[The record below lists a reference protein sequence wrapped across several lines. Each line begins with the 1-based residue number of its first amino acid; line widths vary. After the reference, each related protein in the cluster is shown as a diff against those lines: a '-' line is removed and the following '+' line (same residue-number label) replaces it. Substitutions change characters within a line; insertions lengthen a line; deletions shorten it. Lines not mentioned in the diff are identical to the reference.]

1 MFRALLPSIV
11 GYDDG
16 LKSLLGVQG
25 IIECHSRYGWVF
37 ITIVYFLYV
46 KLLDTQLK
54 TNEHMSRVSM
64 AALFIVGVV
73 ELWAGFNYPMMYFDL
88 NLFGAEPY
96 QITKTIL
103 SVSLIIIG
111 LLLMKGPHMT
121 VAMISVITGISASS
135 FSLTNLLF
143 GMGGDYMLD
152 ELLSIPLMFIAVL
165 YRLRKERYR
174 AYATGIFAISMFVI
188 SVFSEY
194 RLSLLGGFGLL
205 ISGFMFMLLGM
216 FGLIRKK
223 VICYSGDRDYG
234 FEMVSIAGFMFV
246 SLYCVISSLDIYDYP
261 YYMVSFL
268 LSLSIIFIAVWGL
281 MDGVLIESLVQFMY
295 GFSSLIFA
303 TDRLLGGQGYVIT
316 DLGFALIIGICGV
329 MLLLRRQYT
338 LAIPCILFGVLIIP
352 GSAFEQ
358 GFMWGVASL
367 SMLPFFAYYS
377 ISRWLYRD
385 LGKEI
390 LPITE

>member
-1 MFRALLPSIV
+1 M
-11 GYDDG
+11 
-16 LKSLLGVQG
+16 
-25 IIECHSRYGWVF
+25 
-37 ITIVYFLYV
+37 

-88 NLFGAEPY
+88 DLFGTEPY

-194 RLSLLGGFGLL
+194 RLSLFGGFGLL

-223 VICYSGDRDYG
+223 VICYSGERDYG
-234 FEMVSIAGFMFV
+234 YEMVSIAGFMFV

-268 LSLSIIFIAVWGL
+268 LSLYITFIAVWGL
-281 MDGVLIESLVQFMY
+281 MDGILIEGLVQFMY

-303 TDRLLGGQGYVIT
+303 IDRLLGGQGYVIT

-329 MLLLRRQYT
+329 MLLMRRQYT

-367 SMLPFFAYYS
+367 AMLPFFAYYS

-385 LGKEI
+385 IGKEI

>member
-1 MFRALLPSIV
+1 
-11 GYDDG
+11 
-16 LKSLLGVQG
+16 
-25 IIECHSRYGWVF
+25 
-37 ITIVYFLYV
+37 
-46 KLLDTQLK
+46 
-54 TNEHMSRVSM
+54 
-64 AALFIVGVV
+64 
-73 ELWAGFNYPMMYFDL
+73 
-88 NLFGAEPY
+88 
-96 QITKTIL
+96 
-103 SVSLIIIG
+103 
-111 LLLMKGPHMT
+111 
-121 VAMISVITGISASS
+121 
-135 FSLTNLLF
+135 
-143 GMGGDYMLD
+143 
-152 ELLSIPLMFIAVL
+152 
-165 YRLRKERYR
+165 
-174 AYATGIFAISMFVI
+174 
-188 SVFSEY
+188 
-194 RLSLLGGFGLL
+194 
-205 ISGFMFMLLGM
+205 
-216 FGLIRKK
+216 
-223 VICYSGDRDYG
+223 
-234 FEMVSIAGFMFV
+234 MVSIAGFMFV

-268 LSLSIIFIAVWGL
+268 LSLSITSIAVWGL

-316 DLGFALIIGICGV
+316 DLGFALIIGICGG